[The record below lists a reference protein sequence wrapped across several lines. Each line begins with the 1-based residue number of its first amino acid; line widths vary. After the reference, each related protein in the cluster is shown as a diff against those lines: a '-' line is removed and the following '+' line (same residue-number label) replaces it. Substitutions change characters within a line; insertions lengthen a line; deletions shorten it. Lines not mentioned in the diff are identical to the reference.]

1 MDGWDVVIPKL
12 PANPVEALEQLRS
25 LCNQTKPYIL
35 VSTGSSTLLC
45 KQLSEYRRICLLSK
59 EPPSELL
66 CKFKKSDKFHQG
78 TEISDD
84 LIEQYRKMEDN
95 TVEMKPLV
103 GKKRIERKLAIEKN
117 TPSAGQNAPSVEQ
130 LTQLVEQLYSRNQQ
144 LAEALNEKNTALMF
158 KRLDYLFKV
167 IESSHM
173 FSDEFVDK
181 CIDELQRTLDITQ
194 EENKEE
200 TEVNE
205 DGEQD

>member
-1 MDGWDVVIPKL
+1 MVYHTANIAVSVGLPTSLKL
-12 PANPVEALEQLRS
+12 KQNS
-25 LCNQTKPYIL
+25 GKSYIRK
-35 VSTGSSTLLC
+35 GIN
-45 KQLSEYRRICLLSK
+45 KNI
-59 EPPSELL
+59 
-66 CKFKKSDKFHQG
+66 
-78 TEISDD
+78 
-84 LIEQYRKMEDN
+84 YRKMEGN

-103 GKKRIERKLAIEKN
+103 GKKKIERKLAIEKN
-117 TPSAGQNAPSVEQ
+117 TPSAGQNAPSAEQ
-130 LTQLVEQLYSRNQQ
+130 LTQLVDQLYSRNQQ

-194 EENKEE
+194 EEEDKEE